1 MSSIAFK
8 QAAAAWDAVAEHADK
23 PTELLSLLQRWE
35 QLERV
40 EALER
45 ILAALRHELINQ
57 LAGESVEEL
66 GGTLPRVLADRLR
79 IRRGEAARR
88 IEEAAD
94 LAPRLT
100 LTGES
105 LPPKLEATA
114 AGQRAGSIGGEH
126 VKIIRGFFAQLPS
139 FVDEPTRADAEQKLA
154 TVAASYRPD
163 QLQRFA
169 DHLDLVLNPDGNFSD
184 EDRARRRGITVGPQ
198 GTDGM
203 SRLSGWLNPELRA
216 GLDAVLSKW
225 AAPGMCNPADESPT
239 VEGTPSREI
248 IDRDARSAAQRNHD
262 AFSAMVRSTLM
273 SGELG
278 SHQGL
283 PVTIVATATLEDL
296 QAKSGVA
303 RTAGGTLLPMRDV
316 IRMAAHAYNYLLIF
330 DKAKRCELFK
340 GRTTRLATP
349 EQRLVLYAYKQ
360 PHLPPLLRQPGARQ
374 HLPLGPAMAV
384 KPPTPLTAT
393 PASATLLGPRAM
405 AMLSLVL
412 LLLTPPAWAWPPL
425 RAMAV
430 LLVPAPSTAMA
441 LPLAPVLVAAAV
453 LLLVVAAENASAD
466 HRRVGVAMRP
476 QRGCRPRSADQ
487 TPTLASGRLSGGC
500 LGEAAGL
507 GGGGGEAANTVDKY
521 AGEGA
526 AVVGGGGGG
535 VVVAVVAAEASVGS
549 GEGAGRGGGVA
560 AGVGAED
567 AGVGKA
573 VGGGGGGRVV
583 IAVDAGD
590 AGGGKGEGAGRGG
603 GVAAGVGAED
613 AGAGDAVVA
622 ADGGGVVVVAGAVG
636 AGEGA
641 AVVAADGG
649 GVVVGVGAAGA
660 GVGNAVGAEGK
671 GPVAGAPGGVGSGVG
686 PDGGGGV
693 AGAGGRAG
701 VRAEGEGAR
710 IRARRGGRRAAKV
723 DRVTVDRHGHVGSVR
738 RGYRGL
744 CRRRPWRRRER
755 GPDPQRHGQAPDPTD
770 HRGMSHR
777 VFCGGRRAW
786 AGASVAAHPGKRG
799 LRDVLPHGLSPV
811 PGLSVITARYPHP
824 MRSGRKSAKLPQEKF
839 TVSPCFS
846 MTMKPAGQTL
856 YRDCTV
862 LTSDRQLVDPAN
874 NQR

>member
-349 EQRLVLYAYKQ
+349 EQRLVLYATERGCT
-360 PHLPPLLRQPGARQ
+360 HPGCD
-374 HLPLGPAMAV
+374 
-384 KPPTPLTAT
+384 
-393 PASATLLGPRAM
+393 
-405 AMLSLVL
+405 
-412 LLLTPPAWAWPPL
+412 
-425 RAMAV
+425 
-430 LLVPAPSTAMA
+430 VPANWCQ
-441 LPLAPVLVAAAV
+441 VHHV
-453 LLLVVAAENASAD
+453 ND
-466 HRRVGVAMRP
+466 W
-476 QRGCRPRSADQ
+476 
-487 TPTLASGRLSGGC
+487 
-500 LGEAAGL
+500 
-507 GGGGGEAANTVDKY
+507 
-521 AGEGA
+521 
-526 AVVGGGGGG
+526 
-535 VVVAVVAAEASVGS
+535 
-549 GEGAGRGGGVA
+549 
-560 AGVGAED
+560 
-567 AGVGKA
+567 
-573 VGGGGGGRVV
+573 
-583 IAVDAGD
+583 
-590 AGGGKGEGAGRGG
+590 
-603 GVAAGVGAED
+603 
-613 AGAGDAVVA
+613 
-622 ADGGGVVVVAGAVG
+622 
-636 AGEGA
+636 
-641 AVVAADGG
+641 
-649 GVVVGVGAAGA
+649 
-660 GVGNAVGAEGK
+660 
-671 GPVAGAPGGVGSGVG
+671 
-686 PDGGGGV
+686 
-693 AGAGGRAG
+693 
-701 VRAEGEGAR
+701 
-710 IRARRGGRRAAKV
+710 RRGGPTDIDSLTLA
-723 DRVTVDRHGHVGSVR
+723 
-738 RGYRGL
+738 
-744 CRRRPWRRRER
+744 C
-755 GPDPQRHGQAPDPTD
+755 GPDNRLADHNGWRTRKNARGETEWLPPPHLDRGQPRTNTY
-770 HRGMSHR
+770 H
-777 VFCGGRRAW
+777 
-786 AGASVAAHPGKRG
+786 HPEKL
-799 LRDVLPHGLSPV
+799 LRDGEQDGDEP
-811 PGLSVITARYPHP
+811 
-824 MRSGRKSAKLPQEKF
+824 
-839 TVSPCFS
+839 
-846 MTMKPAGQTL
+846 
-856 YRDCTV
+856 
-862 LTSDRQLVDPAN
+862 
-874 NQR
+874 